1 MGNALGNDTGNDTG
15 RSNTSTDQF
24 NDVNTVVGADSQ
36 FHKAGNCYDNNT
48 AKVCL
53 TIGSIY
59 QLVIGVLGIVL
70 VLIGSLG
77 AIYLRSIN
85 GIDEIEKF
93 LPGDVIGRALQSE
106 KLQPFAGAAFTNII
120 SGIIF
125 FFVGLLF
132 VLAILRLWFGIQ
144 GLRRRVGNKGRT
156 MVLVF
161 GIILCAISAINILRS
176 SFGGGFIIV
185 DLAFNVVY
193 LIGAAIQYNA
203 YKNKR
208 RNVTITVE

>member
-1 MGNALGNDTGNDTG
+1 MENNLGNDTG

-24 NDVNTVVGADSQ
+24 NGVNTVVGADSQ
-36 FHKAGNCYDNNT
+36 FNKAGDCYDNNT

-59 QLVIGVLGIVL
+59 QLVVGVLGVVV

-77 AIYLRSIN
+77 AIYLRSISEF
-85 GIDEIEKF
+85 DEIEKY
-93 LPGDVIGRALQSE
+93 LPGDVIGRVFQSE
-106 KLQPFAGAAFTNII
+106 KFQPSAGAAFTNII
-120 SGIIF
+120 SWIIF
-125 FFVGLLF
+125 CFVGLLF
-132 VLAILRLWFGIQ
+132 VLTIFRLWFGIQ

-156 MVLVF
+156 MVMVF
-161 GIILCAISAINILRS
+161 GIILCVFSVINLLRI
-176 SFGGGFIIV
+176 SFGAGFVIV

-193 LIGAAIQYNA
+193 LIGAVIQYNA

-208 RNVTITVE
+208 RNITITVE